1 MELLTKLKSNTQ
13 HKDLINNFDN
23 FHEEYTPEK
32 LANLHS
38 WPNDSDYEY
47 LPTIEELLE
56 TITPEQM
63 SQTHP
68 CRMRASQILSSEE
81 SQDGYD
87 RPKWMATTG
96 DKQCKEN
103 LSIIN
108 GTGDMKGFRQK
119 DALSLQVILR
129 PNNGSFQTVVPV
141 KWMGN
146 GRLHMFL
153 LSTKG
158 VDGWIKVDV
167 TFHKPNLTYKQ
178 MLSVEADLHSTDAGL
193 RSSQNEKQK
202 FISNFKAGK
211 EFETYTF
218 DYLKDRKLEY
228 GKDKINEKGVLET
241 YGIEGAG
248 KYLSITSL
256 KGIKDGKGNG
266 FFKKYG
272 EDNVTMAIECVKKLA
287 KLTGEKTVTSTPVE
301 CLALMFH
308 IFTKYGKEQ
317 GHSGFYSAPELQ
329 QYFIRYVENNISSD
343 NMFGDSDDFKL
354 SKMSSS
360 ADMKNIV
367 FICVEKFWPSI
378 RAYHSNLKRN
388 KNKFGVDSYAVQ
400 QLLNF
405 SKDRFLKPIIRNMLI
420 MNK

>member
-1 MELLTKLKSNTQ
+1 MQLLTKLKSNTL
-13 HKDLINNFDN
+13 HKDLINNFDI

-32 LANLHS
+32 LADLKVWS
-38 WPNDSDYEY
+38 NDSDYEY

-56 TITPEQM
+56 TITSEQM
-63 SQTHP
+63 TQTHTV
-68 CRMRASQILSSEE
+68 RMKASQILSSEE
-81 SQDGYD
+81 SLDGYD
-87 RPKWMATTG
+87 RPRWMATTG
-96 DKQCKEN
+96 DKQCQKN
-103 LSIIN
+103 LSLIN

-129 PNNGSFQTVVPV
+129 PVNGSFQTVVPT

-202 FISNFKAGK
+202 FVSNFKAGK
-211 EFETYTF
+211 EFEKYTF
-218 DYLKDRKLEY
+218 DFLKDLKLEY
-228 GKDKINEKGVLET
+228 GRDKLNPKGVLET
-241 YGIEGAG
+241 YGIEGSG
-248 KYLSITSL
+248 NYLTITSL

-272 EDNVTMAIECVKKLA
+272 EDNTTRSIECVKKLA
-287 KLTGEKTVTSTPVE
+287 KLTKEVSVNSTPVE

-308 IFTKYGKEQ
+308 IFTKYGKDQ
-317 GHSGFYSAPELQ
+317 
-329 QYFIRYVENNISSD
+329 
-343 NMFGDSDDFKL
+343 
-354 SKMSSS
+354 
-360 ADMKNIV
+360 
-367 FICVEKFWPSI
+367 
-378 RAYHSNLKRN
+378 
-388 KNKFGVDSYAVQ
+388 
-400 QLLNF
+400 
-405 SKDRFLKPIIRNMLI
+405 
-420 MNK
+420 